1 MTRPGAADRDGVL
14 EERAQVS
21 TAAIRYNPAMPRPL
35 ARSFYARPT
44 LTVARDLLGSV
55 LARRHPETGA
65 ILKGVIVES
74 EAYVGEEDKACHAR
88 AGRTPRTS
96 VMYGR
101 PGHAYVYFTY
111 GMHYMLNVVTEPE
124 GSPAAVLIRAV
135 EPLEGLEDMRRARG
149 LDRPHLLT
157 SGPGKLCQAF
167 ALDLGQNGADLLGSQ
182 LWIEP
187 GRPIAE
193 TAVAT
198 SARIGCET
206 AAAPWDLIPWRFYV
220 AESRFVTPGRA
231 SLPRSADRSRRTS
244 RSAPNPAKLRGSQT
258 ASRAK

>member
-1 MTRPGAADRDGVL
+1 MA
-14 EERAQVS
+14 
-21 TAAIRYNPAMPRPL
+21 RPL
-35 ARSFYARPT
+35 PRSFYARPT

-111 GMHYMLNVVTEPE
+111 GMHYMLNVVTEPT

-167 ALDLGQNGADLLGSQ
+167 ALDLGQNGADLLGPH

-187 GRPIAE
+187 GQPVAE
-193 TAVAT
+193 ASVAT

-206 AAAPWDLIPWRFYV
+206 ATAPGTRFRG
-220 AESRFVTPGRA
+220 ALTSLKSRFVPRPCFTPRT
-231 SLPRSADRSRRTS
+231 ADHRRTP
-244 RSAPNPAKLRGSQT
+244 RRCANPAKLRSQT
-258 ASRAK
+258 GSRAK